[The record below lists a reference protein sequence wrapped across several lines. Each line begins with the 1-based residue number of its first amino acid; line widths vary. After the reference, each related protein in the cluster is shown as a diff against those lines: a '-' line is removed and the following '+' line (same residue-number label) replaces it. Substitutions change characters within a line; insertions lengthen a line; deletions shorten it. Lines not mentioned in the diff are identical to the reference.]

1 MLLSMSDEP
10 YLLRLTSRLA
20 EGLSGLSD
28 DFRHRHAAYL
38 AARQNPDGGFPG
50 REGGSDLYYT
60 GFGLRGLAVLGAL
73 TPEICDRAVG
83 FLRPWLTQQASVV
96 DFFSFLY
103 SCALVQLGGGRDV
116 LAGSPADWP
125 DRVAAALE
133 TFRTPGGGYGKA
145 VGDRAGSTYHT
156 FLVVL
161 CYQLL
166 GLDLPDV
173 DKLRAFIDSRRREDG
188 GFVEIAPMRRSG
200 TNPTAAAIGVLQI
213 LAATPEQFLAQT
225 QSTIPFLTA
234 MASPEGGLRANGRA
248 PLADLLS
255 TFTGAWTLSQLN
267 ALDQIDLQALRAYV
281 QLLELSSGGF
291 HAGLW
296 DDRTDVEYTF
306 YGLGVQALLSSS
318 EA

>member
-1 MLLSMSDEP
+1 GRASQIPVSCPSCFMCDPPESSLLHLATSVAAGAARLPEEMR
-10 YLLRLTSRLA
+10 LRHSRYLTSA
-20 EGLSGLSD
+20 
-28 DFRHRHAAYL
+28 
-38 AARQNPDGGFPG
+38 QNADGGFSG

-60 GFGLRGLAVLGAL
+60 GFGLRGLAVLNAL
-73 TPEICDRAVG
+73 SPEICDRAG
-83 FLRPWLTQQASVV
+83 SFLRPWLTQQASVV
-96 DFFSFLY
+96 DFFSLLY

-133 TFRTPGGGYGKA
+133 TFRTPDGGYGKA

-166 GLDLPDV
+166 GLDLPNV
-173 DKLRAFIDSRRREDG
+173 DKLKAFIDSRRREDG

-200 TNPTAAAIGVLQI
+200 TNPTAAAVGVLQI
-213 LAATPEQFLAQT
+213 LAAIPEQFLAQT
-225 QSTIPFLTA
+225 RSVIPFLTA
-234 MASPEGGLRANGRA
+234 MASHEGGLRANGRA

-291 HAGLW
+291 
-296 DDRTDVEYTF
+296 
-306 YGLGVQALLSSS
+306 
-318 EA
+318 